1 MRKLSK
7 LQESIW
13 SDIQDRSS
21 GEAARKED
29 DINFLDRDGL
39 YDYICANYEILKS
52 RLAGI
57 INSKTFNTLIV
68 PVLMLEHSHT
78 PGQIFFNFQFNKIRV
93 MYFFPYS
100 VEGLFDKLV
109 DNFQLK
115 REGTGEDICYVIS
128 PKDESKVTNKFFI
141 NLIDFIIENI
151 PDKLKVIKK
160 ATVNESLWA
169 DIQDRSSGETIR
181 KEDDHKFRIPFEE
194 IKKIPDSELF
204 EIKDKHTHLLWTP
217 YNFGAKSE
225 SEPGLYLDGDE
236 IFELAEYLDGTE
248 YHMATQSD
256 WVDLNYLTKYHYDYT
271 KINGYW
277 TYVFTSKDDENK
289 KLYVPNFGYISS
301 WFANHPEV
309 PITPNGINKSDH
321 THYGWV
327 FWGVPGRTELNNDHY
342 FMKTKIYHYA
352 LSYHKGSQTSDRP
365 TDRLQ
370 IRLVKTPGKTW
381 KFNKS

>member
-21 GEAARKED
+21 GEQIRKED

-78 PGQIFFNFQFNKIRV
+78 IEQLFFNFKFNKIRV
-93 MYFFPYS
+93 MYSFPYS

-115 REGTGEDICYVIS
+115 QEGTGDDICYVIS

-141 NLIDFIIENI
+141 DLIDFIIENI

-160 ATVNESLWA
+160 TTVNESVWS
-169 DIQDRSSGETIR
+169 DIQDRSSGEITR
-181 KEDDHKFRIPFEE
+181 KEDDVN
-194 IKKIPDSELF
+194 LMN
-204 EIKDKHTHLLWTP
+204 KDG
-217 YNFGAKSE
+217 FF
-225 SEPGLYLDGDE
+225 D
-236 IFELAEYLDGTE
+236 
-248 YHMATQSD
+248 
-256 WVDLNYLTKYHYDYT
+256 YLTKHYNIDAEY
-271 KINGYW
+271 YM
-277 TYVFTSKDDENK
+277 FKD
-289 KLYVPNFGYISS
+289 
-301 WFANHPEV
+301 ANNAIVIPYYL
-309 PITPNGINKSDH
+309 IKSDGDYNFIYYY
-321 THYGWV
+321 TD
-327 FWGVPGRTELNNDHY
+327 NNEVSLG
-342 FMKTKIYHYA
+342 FKIEEISPN
-352 LSYHKGSQTSDRP
+352 LT
-365 TDRLQ
+365 RLHMSN
-370 IRLVKTPGKTW
+370 ISL
-381 KFNKS
+381 